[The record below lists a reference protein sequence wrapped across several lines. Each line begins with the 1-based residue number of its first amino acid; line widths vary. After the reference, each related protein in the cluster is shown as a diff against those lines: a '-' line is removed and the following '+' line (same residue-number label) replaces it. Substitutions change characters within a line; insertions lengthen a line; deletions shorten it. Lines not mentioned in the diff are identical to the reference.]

1 MSFVNEAKA
10 HKRKK
15 FLVML
20 FTRALEQTHTHTRA
34 RTHTLTHT
42 HRVLEESYTA
52 FHIPVTFRDRGA
64 KKHGAK
70 VHGAK
75 VHRAKLAYAD
85 SAGGLV
91 DALSPVNH
99 KGLYQG

>member
-64 KKHGAK
+64 K
-70 VHGAK
+70 